1 MENFHDLIDE
11 LEHIKTAQK
20 ILAEKEARCKEE
32 LMAVLKE
39 NGLDKEESPYG
50 TVRIQRRAEKDY
62 GGEIRSMEIAL
73 KEAKKLAD
81 DMGDY
86 QTLGFKE
93 SLVYTAPKDLFWL
106 ELLRGPP
113 LGRPFF

>member
-1 MENFHDLIDE
+1 MEGFQDLLKE
-11 LEHIKTAQK
+11 LEGIKANQK
-20 ILAEKEARCKEE
+20 ALAEKETLCKEE

-39 NGLDKEESPYG
+39 HGLDKQDSPYG
-50 TVRIQRRAEKDY
+50 NVRIQRRAEKDY
-62 GGEIRSMEIAL
+62 GAEIRSMEIAL

-93 SLVYTAPKDLFWL
+93 SLVYTAPKDLF
-106 ELLRGPP
+106 
-113 LGRPFF
+113 

>member
-1 MENFHDLIDE
+1 MEDFLDLLKE
-11 LEHIKTAQK
+11 LEAIKANQK
-20 ILAEKEARCKEE
+20 ALAEKETLCKEE
-32 LMAVLKE
+32 LMALLKE
-39 NGLDKEESPYG
+39 NGIDKEETLYG

-62 GGEIRSMEIAL
+62 GSEIRGMEIAL

-93 SLVYTAPKDLFWL
+93 SLVYTAPKDLF
-106 ELLRGPP
+106 
-113 LGRPFF
+113 

>member
-1 MENFHDLIDE
+1 MEDFQDLIKE
-11 LEHIKTAQK
+11 LEGIKADQK
-20 ILAEKEARCKEE
+20 ALAAKETLCKEE
-32 LMAVLKE
+32 LMATLKE
-39 NGLDKEESPYG
+39 YGLDKQESPYG

-62 GGEIRSMEIAL
+62 GGEIRGMEITL

-93 SLVYTAPKDLFWL
+93 SLVYTLPKDLF
-106 ELLRGPP
+106 
-113 LGRPFF
+113 